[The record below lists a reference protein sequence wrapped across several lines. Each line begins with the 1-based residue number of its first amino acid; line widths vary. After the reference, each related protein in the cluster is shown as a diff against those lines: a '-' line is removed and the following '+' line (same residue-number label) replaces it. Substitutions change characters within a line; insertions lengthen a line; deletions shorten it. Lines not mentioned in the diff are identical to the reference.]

1 MSKYSA
7 EKYAESARKHGIPC
21 GPYNGKQTH
30 PGTIEIRYVKAV
42 GGIELCVSYA
52 SAIGSQ
58 KLCDGFVRACES
70 LPDLLISL
78 DEKDA
83 EIERLRGALSQA
95 DAELTD
101 GRGGWPA
108 WDQTPGR
115 VQGALNAIRA
125 ALKGGS

>member
-1 MSKYSA
+1 MSKYTP
-7 EKYAESARKHGIPC
+7 EQYAESARKHGIPC

-70 LPDLLISL
+70 LPDLLIAL

-83 EIERLRGALSQA
+83 EIERLRGALA
-95 DAELTD
+95 
-101 GRGGWPA
+101 
-108 WDQTPGR
+108 
-115 VQGALNAIRA
+115 AIRDWDTTPRYKDHGCDYGKCA
-125 ALKGGS
+125 YIAIKALQGGGE